1 MTRTRRKLT
10 RRSTA
15 AAMGL
20 LALSATYP
28 AGAQVI
34 LDMSLI
40 TCEQYLE
47 YDPARKEM
55 VAAWM
60 SGYFNA
66 SINQPVVSLERF
78 EYNKHVVTDYCREH
92 RRESLMSA
100 IRQSV
105 F

>member
-1 MTRTRRKLT
+1 MTTIKGKQIYT
-10 RRSTA
+10 SAVA
-15 AAMGL
+15 AIGL
-20 LALSATYP
+20 FALSTTFP
-28 AGAQVI
+28 ARAQVI

-55 VAAWM
+55 VATWM

-66 SINQPVVSLERF
+66 SINQPIVRLEKF
-78 EYNKHVVTDYCREH
+78 EYNKRVVTDYCRER
-92 RRESLMSA
+92 RRETLMSA